1 MRTELTTEEIGFYR
15 ENGFVTVP
23 DFLDA
28 DELAVWRDAVGGAVE
43 ARGDS
48 VFAGPTALDE
58 ELGDREP
65 TAEEQEAEEHYA
77 KVFTQRVNLWQSS
90 ETVRALMFDSRL
102 GKVAADFAGVD
113 GIRIW
118 HDQALIKPPYA
129 TFTAYHLDL
138 PYWSFTSADSITVW
152 VALDDA
158 TLENGC
164 LYYVPR
170 SHKAE
175 KYDNVE
181 IGKDIG
187 ALFDVYPEWRALD
200 PVACPVP
207 AGGACFH
214 NGLTAHGAGANMTH
228 GQRRAMTCA
237 YMPDG
242 CTFNGIA
249 NVLPP
254 AYSATLEIGDVL
266 DDDEHNPLIFSRSGK
281 PLVGV
286 SAA

>member
-1 MRTELTTEEIGFYR
+1 MRGEMTVDEIGFYQ
-15 ENGFVTVP
+15 ENGFLTVP

-28 DELAVWRDAVGGAVE
+28 HDLALWREAVDEAVE
-43 ARGDS
+43 TRGDAM
-48 VFAGPTALDE
+48 FAGPTALDE
-58 ELGDREP
+58 AASSKEP
-65 TAEEQEAEEHYA
+65 TAEEQEEAAYYA

-90 ETVRALMFDSRL
+90 EKMRALMLDSRL
-102 GKVAADFAGVD
+102 GKLAADLAGLD

-129 TFTAYHLDL
+129 TFTAYHLDQ
-138 PYWSFTSADSITVW
+138 PYWSFTSPDSITVW

-158 TLENGC
+158 TFENGC
-164 LYYVPR
+164 LYYLPGT
-170 SHKAE
+170 HKAE

-187 ALFDVYPEWRALD
+187 ALFDVYPEWRAVD

-214 NGLTAHGAGANMTH
+214 NGLTAHGAGANLTH

-254 AYSATLEIGDVL
+254 AYNDSLEIGDVL
-266 DDDEHNPLIFSRSGK
+266 DGDEHNPLIFSRSGK
-281 PLVGV
+281 PL
-286 SAA
+286 AAAVA

>member
-1 MRTELTTEEIGFYR
+1 MRTELTPDEIGFYR
-15 ENGFVTVP
+15 ENGFLTVP

-28 DELAVWRDAVGGAVE
+28 DELAAWREAVDEAVDT
-43 ARGDS
+43 RGDA
-48 VFAGPTALDE
+48 VFAGPTALDDE
-58 ELGDREP
+58 ASSREP
-65 TAEEQEAEEHYA
+65 TEEEKEEAAYYA

-90 ETVRALMFDSRL
+90 EKMHALMLDSRL
-102 GKVAADFAGVD
+102 GHVAADLAGVD

-129 TFTAYHLDL
+129 TFTAYHLDQ
-138 PYWSFTSADSITVW
+138 PYWSFTSPDSITVW

-158 TLENGC
+158 TFENGC
-164 LYYVPR
+164 LYYLPG
-170 SHKAE
+170 SHKAQ

-187 ALFDVYPEWRALD
+187 ALFDVYPEWRAID

-214 NGLTAHGAGANMTH
+214 NGLTAHGAGANLTH
-228 GQRRAMTCA
+228 RQRRAMTCA

-254 AYSATLEIGDVL
+254 AYNDSLSIGDVL
-266 DDDEHNPLIFSRSGK
+266 DDDAHNPLIFSRSGK
-281 PLVGV
+281 PLAEAV
-286 SAA
+286 A

>member
-1 MRTELTTEEIGFYR
+1 MRTDLTADEIGFYR
-15 ENGFVTVP
+15 ENGFLVVP
-23 DFLDA
+23 DFLGA
-28 DELAVWRDAVGGAVE
+28 DDLASWREAVDEALEL
-43 ARGDS
+43 RGDAM
-48 VFAGPTALDE
+48 FAGPTALDAE
-58 ELGDREP
+58 ASRREP
-65 TAEEQEAEEHYA
+65 TPEELEEQAYYA
-77 KVFTQRVNLWQSS
+77 KVFTQHVNLWQSS
-90 ETVRALMFDSRL
+90 EKVRSLMLDSGL
-102 GKVAADFAGVD
+102 GKIAADLAGVD

-118 HDQALIKPPYA
+118 HDQALTKPPYA
-129 TFTAYHLDL
+129 TYTAYHLDL
-138 PYWSFTSADSITVW
+138 PYWSFTSPNSITIW

-158 TLENGC
+158 TYENGC
-164 LYYVPR
+164 MYYLPG

-187 ALFDVYPEWRALD
+187 ALFDIYPEWRGID

-228 GQRRAMTCA
+228 GRRRAMTCG

-254 AYSATLEIGDVL
+254 AYTDSLEIGDVL
-266 DDDEHNPLIFSRSGK
+266 DNDEHNPLIFSRARAQPS
-281 PLVGV
+281 PAVR
-286 SAA
+286 

>member
-1 MRTELTTEEIGFYR
+1 MRTELTADEVGFYR
-15 ENGFVTVP
+15 ENGFLAIP
-23 DFLDA
+23 DLLDA
-28 DELAVWRDAVGGAVE
+28 DDLTVWREAVDEAVE
-43 ARGDS
+43 SRGDAM
-48 VFAGPTALDE
+48 FAGRTALDE
-58 ELGDREP
+58 ELERREP
-65 TAEEQEAEEHYA
+65 TEAEKEESAYYA
-77 KVFTQRVNLWQSS
+77 KVFKQRVNLWQSS
-90 ETVRALMFDSRL
+90 DEVRPLMLDPRL
-102 GKVAADFAGVD
+102 GKLAADLAGLDAV
-113 GIRIW
+113 RVW
-118 HDQALIKPPYA
+118 SDQALIKPAYA

-138 PYWSFTSADSITVW
+138 PYWSFASPDSITVW

-164 LYYVPR
+164 MYYVPG

-175 KYDNVE
+175 KYDNVS

-187 ALFDVYPEWRALD
+187 ALFEVYPEWRGLE

-242 CTFNGIA
+242 STFNGTP

-254 AYSATLEIGDVL
+254 EYSVTLELGAVL
-266 DDDEHNPLIFSRSGK
+266 DSDEHNPLVYSRSE
-281 PLVGV
+281 PL
-286 SAA
+286 AAA

>member
-1 MRTELTTEEIGFYR
+1 MRTDLTGDELACYR
-15 ENGFVTVP
+15 ENGFLSIP
-23 DFLDA
+23 DLLDA
-28 DELAVWRDAVGGAVE
+28 DDLARWRAAVDDAVE
-43 ARGDS
+43 ARGDAM
-48 VFAGPTALDE
+48 FAGRTALDE
-58 ELGDREP
+58 AVETSEP
-65 TAEEQEAEEHYA
+65 TEEEGEEHAHYA

-90 ETVRALMFDSRL
+90 DRVRPLVLDSQL
-102 GKVAADFAGVD
+102 AKLAADLAGVD
-113 GIRIW
+113 AIRLW
-118 HDQALIKPPYA
+118 SDQALIKPPYA

-138 PYWSFTSADSITVW
+138 PYWSFTSPHSITVW

-164 LYYVPR
+164 MYYVPG

-175 KYDNVE
+175 RYDNVS

-187 ALFDVYPEWRALD
+187 ALFDVYPEWRQLQ

-242 CTFNGIA
+242 CTFNGIP

-254 AYSATLEIGDVL
+254 AYSDTLEVGDVL
-266 DDDEHNPLIFSRSGK
+266 DDDTHNPLVFSRSL
-281 PLVGV
+281 P
-286 SAA
+286 AAAR